1 MIAGNRKGCFVISKH
16 DEFVYGSCLID
27 APNVETRFEI
37 AMNIESM
44 LKVKHLLKLTPSQ
57 EKIINV
63 FKIPKKYFGK
73 K

>member
-1 MIAGNRKGCFVISKH
+1 MKINKSTLSEK
-16 DEFVYGSCLID
+16 E
-27 APNVETRFEI
+27 
-37 AMNIESM
+37 
-44 LKVKHLLKLTPSQ
+44 KHLLKLTPSQ